1 MAEGVRVDQFGKA
14 FERQL
19 TIYSEEVNAA
29 LADATEQSMTKLVKL
44 TKANAPVASG
54 SFKKNITSDVRNLS
68 KAKRAAHGGLHGRVV
83 RSVWYVKA
91 PDHRITHL
99 LVHGHRTR
107 NGGRT
112 KADPFLQNALDEVIP
127 EYEKAV
133 EEAVKG

>member
-1 MAEGVRVDQFGKA
+1 MAKTIRLDELGA
-14 FERQL
+14 AITNEL
-19 TIYSEEVNAA
+19 TIYHEDVTKKVNELSETAVKE
-29 LADATEQSMTKLVKL
+29 LVKK
-44 TKANAPVASG
+44 TKATAPKASG
-54 SFKKNITSDVRNLS
+54 SFKKNIAS
-68 KAKRAAHGGLHGRVV
+68 KVLEKNPNGDKH
-83 RSVWYVKA
+83 VWYVKS

-112 KADPFLQNALDEVIP
+112 KANPFLKNALDEVLP

>member
-1 MAEGVRVDQFGKA
+1 MAGAIKGIKPDQLGAALQEQLGVYHADVTR
-14 FERQL
+14 R
-19 TIYSEEVNAA
+19 VNACSE
-29 LADATEQSMTKLVKL
+29 DAAKALVKK
-44 TKANAPVASG
+44 TKASAPKASG
-54 SFKKNITSDVRNLS
+54 SYKKNIAS
-68 KAKRAAHGGLHGRVV
+68 KVLEKSPNGDKY
-83 RSVWYVKA
+83 VWYVKP

-112 KADPFLQNALDEVIP
+112 EANPFLKNSVDEVLP